1 MEENLEDKLPEYL
14 KHDIEMVEKYDF
26 KTSSVY
32 DCYLMELYASINVC
46 MCDGIVSDE
55 EAEELR
61 KKYFYK
67 NLDKGRD

>member
-1 MEENLEDKLPEYL
+1 MPEYL
-14 KHDIEMVEKYDF
+14 KHNIEMVEKYDF

-46 MCDGIVSDE
+46 MCDRIVSDE

-61 KKYFYK
+61 KKYFDK

>member
-1 MEENLEDKLPEYL
+1 
-14 KHDIEMVEKYDF
+14 
-26 KTSSVY
+26 
-32 DCYLMELYASINVC
+32 MELYASINVC

-61 KKYFYK
+61 KKYFDK

>member
-1 MEENLEDKLPEYL
+1 
-14 KHDIEMVEKYDF
+14 MVEKYDF

-46 MCDGIVSDE
+46 MCDRIVSDE

-61 KKYFYK
+61 KKYFDK

>member
-1 MEENLEDKLPEYL
+1 MPEYL

-61 KKYFYK
+61 KKYFDK